1 MYLIEPEFV
10 LPLLRPANIRHRRVQ
25 MEGDTGARVESAAAH
40 VPLISAQQR
49 QLAGAVMLLDGI

>member
-10 LPLLRPANIRHRRVQ
+10 LPLLRPNIRHRRVQ
-25 MEGDTGARVESAAAH
+25 MEGDTRARVESAAAH

-49 QLAGAVMLLDGI
+49 QLAGAVM